1 MIDESKII
9 IYVVLGVVGVVGFI
23 FIFFSDVFVIAFI

>member
-9 IYVVLGVVGVVGFI
+9 IYVVLVVVGLVGFI
-23 FIFFSDVFVIAFI
+23 FIFFSDAFVIVFI

>member
-1 MIDESKII
+1 MIEECKII

-23 FIFFSDVFVIAFI
+23 FLFFSDAFVIAFI